1 LTGVAESN
9 EAAGRLSG
17 AEISN
22 LRHELRTP
30 VNQIVG
36 YCEML
41 LEDSDEP
48 QYLPRQQPL
57 RDALTAVREVLKL
70 IDAALPTNKNS
81 IGAEEVASLYE
92 SLTVPQMRIIEAM
105 SELAAGAGSLPDG
118 AFVADIRRIR
128 NAAELLVPAD
138 GVGTETV
145 NALDP
150 PVEAEA
156 PATVSPRAQPALK
169 GRILVVDD
177 LEANRGVLERRLQRE
192 GHTVACAASGL
203 EALAIIGKEPFDIVL
218 LDVMMPGMNG
228 YEALE
233 KLKASPETRD
243 ISVIMISALDDIGS
257 IVRCIEH
264 GAEDYLPKPFDPVL
278 LRARISASLEKK
290 VLREREREYMRDVT
304 RVVAAAVSVE
314 RGSYSTGTLAQ
325 VAQRSDELG
334 TLARVFDSMMAGI
347 RAREETLRSQVDRLR
362 EEIQGVTGG
371 PMENEG
377 SGLGVL
383 KTADIFGSRYRIE
396 RTVGSGGM
404 GMVYLAEDLEL
415 GEKVAIKTL
424 RPELLTSDE
433 TAIER
438 FRNEIRLARRMAHR
452 NIVRTHDFGN
462 ADGVYF
468 VTMEYVEGTTLRAV
482 LERRGHLGAPATL
495 AIARQLAEALQ
506 CAHQE
511 GIIHR
516 DIKPQNLLLDSSGTL
531 KVSDF
536 GVARLAQKGAHSL
549 TQTGMV
555 VGTPAY
561 MAPEQLLEEEVDA
574 RSDLYSVGVVL
585 YECLTGRPPYQAK
598 SAISLIAKILHET
611 AEAPDIVA
619 PEVPPAVSA
628 LVMQLLAKSVGE
640 RIQSAGALGQML
652 ATIQ

>member
-1 LTGVAESN
+1 LTGVAESKG
-9 EAAGRLSG
+9 AAGELTG
-17 AEISN
+17 PEISN

-41 LEDSDEP
+41 LEDAEEP
-48 QYLPRQQPL
+48 QYASRQQPL
-57 RDALTAVREVLKL
+57 GDALAAVRDVLKL
-70 IDAALPTNKNS
+70 IDAALPTNRNS
-81 IGAEEVASLYE
+81 IRADEVASLYQ
-92 SLTVPQMRIIEAM
+92 SLAAPQSRIIDAM
-105 SELAAGAGSLPDG
+105 SELTEGSSASSDG
-118 AFVADIRRIR
+118 GFVADIRRIR
-128 NAAELLVPAD
+128 NAAEQLVPT
-138 GVGTETV
+138 GSGGSE
-145 NALDP
+145 
-150 PVEAEA
+150 
-156 PATVSPRAQPALK
+156 PATTFAAAVEGTASVHASRESQPALK

-177 LEANRGVLERRLQRE
+177 LEANRSVLERRLQRE

-203 EALAIIGKEPFDIVL
+203 EALSIIAKEPFDIVL
-218 LDVMMPGMNG
+218 LDVMMPGING
-228 YEALE
+228 YETLE
-233 KLKASPETRD
+233 KLKSSPETRD

-257 IVRCIEH
+257 IVRCIER

-290 VLREREREYMRDVT
+290 VLRERERAYMRDVT

-314 RGSYSTGTLAQ
+314 RGTYSAESLSQ
-325 VAQRSDELG
+325 VAQRGDELG

-347 RAREETLRSQVDRLR
+347 KAREDTLRSQVDRLR
-362 EEIQGVTGG
+362 EEIQGVTDG
-371 PMENEG
+371 PMETDAFG
-377 SGLGVL
+377 PGTL
-383 KTADIFGSRYRIE
+383 KSDDIFGSRYRIE
-396 RTVGSGGM
+396 RAIGSGGM

-424 RPELLTSDE
+424 RSELLTSEE

-438 FRNEIRLARRMAHR
+438 FRNEIRLARRMAHH
-452 NIVRTHDFGN
+452 NVVRTHDFGK

-482 LERRGHLGAPATL
+482 LEQRGHLGAAATL
-495 AIARQLAEALQ
+495 AIARQLADALQ

-536 GVARLAQKGAHSL
+536 GVARLAQPGAHSL
-549 TQTGMV
+549 TQAGMV

-598 SAISLIAKILHET
+598 SAISLIARILHET
-611 AEAPDIVA
+611 ADAPDIVA
-619 PEVPPAVSA
+619 PDVPAAVSA
-628 LVMQLLAKSVGE
+628 LVMQLLAKSVDE
-640 RIQSAGALGQML
+640 RIQSAGALSQML

>member
-1 LTGVAESN
+1 
-9 EAAGRLSG
+9 
-17 AEISN
+17 
-22 LRHELRTP
+22 
-30 VNQIVG
+30 
-36 YCEML
+36 ML
-41 LEDSDEP
+41 LEDAEEP
-48 QYLPRQQPL
+48 QYASRQQPL
-57 RDALTAVREVLKL
+57 RDALAAVRDVLKL
-70 IDAALPTNKNS
+70 IDSALPTNKNA
-81 IGAEEVASLYE
+81 IGKEEVASLYE
-92 SLTVPQMRIIEAM
+92 SLTRPQTRIMDAM
-105 SELAAGAGSLPDG
+105 SDLLSEAGSTPEAG
-118 AFVADIRRIR
+118 FIADIRRIR
-128 NAAELLVPAD
+128 NAAELLVPTDSQSA
-138 GVGTETV
+138 
-145 NALDP
+145 
-150 PVEAEA
+150 A
-156 PATVSPRAQPALK
+156 PAIVLTAPAGIGPSAPTVPGAPPALK
-169 GRILVVDD
+169 ARILIVDD

-192 GHTVACAASGL
+192 GHAVASAASGL
-203 EALAIIGKEPFDIVL
+203 EALAILGKEPFDIVL
-218 LDVMMPGMNG
+218 LDVMMPGMDG
-228 YEALE
+228 YETLE
-233 KLKASPETRD
+233 KLKASPDTRD
-243 ISVIMISALDDIGS
+243 ISVIMISALDDIAS

-314 RGSYSTGTLAQ
+314 RGTYSAGALAQ
-325 VAQRSDELG
+325 VAQRVDELG

-347 RAREETLRSQVDRLR
+347 RAREETLRSQVERLR
-362 EEIQGVTGG
+362 EEIQGVTEA
-371 PMENEG
+371 PVETDG
-377 SGLGVL
+377 SGPGVL
-383 KTADIFGSRYRIE
+383 KTADIFASRYRIE
-396 RTVGSGGM
+396 RPVGSGGM

-452 NIVRTHDFGN
+452 NIVRTHDFGK

-468 VTMEYVEGTTLRAV
+468 VTMEFVEGTTLRAV
-482 LERRGHLGAPATL
+482 LERRGHLGAPAML
-495 AIARQLAEALQ
+495 AIARQLTEALQ

-536 GVARLAQKGAHSL
+536 GVARLAQRGANSL

-598 SAISLIAKILHET
+598 SPISLIAKILHEA
-611 AEAPDIVA
+611 AEPPDIVA
-619 PEVPPAVSA
+619 PDVSPAVSA
-628 LVMQLLAKSVGE
+628 LVMQLLAKSAEE
-640 RIQSAGALGQML
+640 RIQSAVALSEML